1 MSLKLWVHKTLCGS
15 DVREEGRE
23 GEREREGVGE
33 EWEGKGKKGKWGE

>member
-23 GEREREGVGE
+23 GERNGRE
-33 EWEGKGKKGKWGE
+33 KGKKGSGGSEGLTTFP